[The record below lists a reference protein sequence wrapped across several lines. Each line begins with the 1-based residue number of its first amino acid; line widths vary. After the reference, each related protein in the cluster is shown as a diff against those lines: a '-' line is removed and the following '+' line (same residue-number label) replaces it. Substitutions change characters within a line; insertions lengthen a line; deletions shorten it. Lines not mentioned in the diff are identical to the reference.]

1 MGLTTKAKGLPEEVC
16 FDYSYITYSNF
27 IMQLI
32 KTAYG
37 ERCYEMF
44 RDSLIH
50 HRPFADEEV
59 ALWDAHCN
67 GDLDILIWHSDRD
80 GKFSPQECR
89 KIYNAM
95 KNITMD
101 VQDHDYLA
109 MKQYNMLERWKAI
122 FKHCADRRVN
132 LYFC

>member
-1 MGLTTKAKGLPEEVC
+1 MGLTTIAKGLTAETEY
-16 FDYSYITYSNF
+16 DGSYITYGNF

-32 KTAYG
+32 KAAYG

-44 RDSLIH
+44 RASLIRQ
-50 HRPFADEEV
+50 RPFSDEEG
-59 ALWDAHCN
+59 AWWNAHCN
-67 GDLDILIWHSDRD
+67 DDLDILIWHSDCD

-101 VQDHDYLA
+101 VQGHNYGT
-109 MKQYNMLERWKAI
+109 MKPYNMLERWKAI